1 MAKTGEI
8 IALLFLDASCA
19 LTCPGC
25 GQIGPMPSASD
36 DAAAAR
42 RRSTGFYLFADI
54 NGGARVAC
62 CRCQQIQPDASVMA
76 RSANYDRVVAG
87 PQDHSVGLRPNRAPP
102 PA

>member
-8 IALLFLDASCA
+8 LPLLFLDASRA
-19 LTCPGC
+19 LSCSGC

-42 RRSTGFYLFADI
+42 RRSTGFYLFADA

-62 CRCQQIQPDASVMA
+62 CRCQQIQPGGTVVMPGETGRAWSTVAS
-76 RSANYDRVVAG
+76 G
-87 PQDHSVGLRPNRAPP
+87 
-102 PA
+102 